1 MKKAR
6 VNKDQCIGCGL
17 CTSLSDLFQIGDD
30 GLAEFTVPE
39 VPADAEGSVEEA
51 KDSCPVQAIE
61 VED

>member
-30 GLAEFTVPE
+30 GLAEVTVEE
-39 VPADAEGSVEEA
+39 VPAEAEASVEEA